1 MPARDE
7 ILKLILSA
15 AESRRFNW
23 EISLSFT
30 MQRARYVTVLVPVE
44 AHSCLLSVLGSHAE
58 ADISYRILWLGA
70 NPSSVT
76 LNELLLL
83 PLVSVFSGKQ

>member
-30 MQRARYVTVLVPVE
+30 MHRVRYVTVLVPVE
-44 AHSCLLSVLGSHAE
+44 AHSRLLSALGSHAE
-58 ADISYRILWLGA
+58 A
-70 NPSSVT
+70 
-76 LNELLLL
+76 LLHCM
-83 PLVSVFSGKQ
+83 VIKWTAVVEKKEKEEVFSGY